1 MSRLSWAP
9 PALLARVLR
18 DVRGR
23 ARRDLEP
30 RGAAAL
36 AHAVAQLGEHT
47 ELVAEVVQ
55 ELVPTL
61 RRFARKGFKPA
72 EVALSLDALS
82 RMGGES
88 HGSSTGS
95 FPLPRWAEEAMAA
108 LEEDLARVAQH
119 LRYPELVM
127 VLVASARRSGG
138 LSGGV
143 GGVGEELMKAIEA
156 TFSNCPT
163 AELCIMVHCMARLQ
177 LNFAMSQ
184 DLALVIL
191 DHLCPQKNPGLRTDC
206 SLDHV
211 ILLLHAFAKLSVRPS
226 QPYWALVSQRLRD
239 AALVSRSNAVRLCL
253 AAAKLDHRGV
263 AIGHVYGVA
272 LDGLLANLCDEAFA
286 SMVFVLLH
294 PFYFNQRHLQ
304 ELLVYA
310 AAREIC
316 AQSLALQVRIGLVA
330 LVYLGS
336 STFPLQVAQSLTRLE
351 KATAQRAVWEIR
363 EILGKYAEQS
373 GAEHFWLLYR
383 PFSPTHVHVT
393 HSKPSRIRLRPVVG
407 NHLRSRDRAPSM
419 RGEIDPGVGR
429 VKEALRRLGQPEV
442 DLRGRCLHVAG
453 TNGKG
458 SVTWLEPAAGEAAVP
473 NRRVAVRVGLGEGR
487 EKPGWVDERN
497 IAALPKSRTS
507 TKVCAMLFAVCRH
520 AGFRVGMFTSPHLL
534 EPLDAIQMA
543 EEGEE
548 TPVQPETWKLLE
560 EEVKKLCGHAT
571 PEISLTIFELQV
583 VTSLL
588 LFARHQVDVAIIE
601 VGMGGLEDATNVL
614 LEPAACCITSIAL
627 DHEKFLGPTHED
639 IAKHKAGIFQ
649 RGRPA
654 YVAKDGMS
662 ESVQRVIAEVAE
674 RVGAL
679 LFWVAPAEV
688 VGEPPHGR
696 GRGHQ
701 TLQARCPRRCRHATE
716 ERLIWTG
723 CFLMFSPNSFLGPS

>member
-1 MSRLSWAP
+1 MALRGFRKALRAQPRGGGLRLLEALRSTKEEGPSFIIEASLCVNELSKRPKEFDTETWEEIAHYCTPLMSKMPAQNLTLTVNALAHARVSNWTSAAEEALMEVREGGFSAQDLCLTLSAMSRLSWAP

-263 AIGHVYGVA
+263 AIGHLARADGDGHVYGVA

-286 SMVFVLLH
+286 SMVFALLH

-351 KATAQRAVWEIR
+351 KATAQRAVWQLPAQASPLQQDPTR
-363 EILGKYAEQS
+363 YRSKCPGLAS
-373 GAEHFWLLYR
+373 GSWIN
-383 PFSPTHVHVT
+383 V
-393 HSKPSRIRLRPVVG
+393 
-407 NHLRSRDRAPSM
+407 DRK
-419 RGEIDPGVGR
+419 D
-429 VKEALRRLGQPEV
+429 
-442 DLRGRCLHVAG
+442 
-453 TNGKG
+453 
-458 SVTWLEPAAGEAAVP
+458 
-473 NRRVAVRVGLGEGR
+473 
-487 EKPGWVDERN
+487 
-497 IAALPKSRTS
+497 
-507 TKVCAMLFAVCRH
+507 
-520 AGFRVGMFTSPHLL
+520 
-534 EPLDAIQMA
+534 
-543 EEGEE
+543 
-548 TPVQPETWKLLE
+548 
-560 EEVKKLCGHAT
+560 
-571 PEISLTIFELQV
+571 
-583 VTSLL
+583 
-588 LFARHQVDVAIIE
+588 IE
-601 VGMGGLEDATNVL
+601 
-614 LEPAACCITSIAL
+614 
-627 DHEKFLGPTHED
+627 
-639 IAKHKAGIFQ
+639 
-649 RGRPA
+649 
-654 YVAKDGMS
+654 
-662 ESVQRVIAEVAE
+662 
-674 RVGAL
+674 
-679 LFWVAPAEV
+679 
-688 VGEPPHGR
+688 
-696 GRGHQ
+696 
-701 TLQARCPRRCRHATE
+701 
-716 ERLIWTG
+716 
-723 CFLMFSPNSFLGPS
+723 